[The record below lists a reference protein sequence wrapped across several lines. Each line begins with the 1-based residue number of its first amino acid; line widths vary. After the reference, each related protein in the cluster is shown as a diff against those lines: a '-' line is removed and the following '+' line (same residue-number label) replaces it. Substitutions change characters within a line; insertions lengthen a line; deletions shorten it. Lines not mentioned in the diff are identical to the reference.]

1 MTSRQRSA
9 ATGLGAGLVLVASC
23 ALMPSATFAAP
34 AAGTAPVTPPVVC
47 QAPSAGA
54 SPQSVDLGETV
65 SITGECFG
73 ENKSGTVTIIPP
85 EGGGGTTLDV
95 SSDKAQSISTAYTP
109 EVAGDYQFL
118 IDVEGTQVSGSFS
131 VAEP

>member
-1 MTSRQRSA
+1 M
-9 ATGLGAGLVLVASC
+9 
-23 ALMPSATFAAP
+23 
-34 AAGTAPVTPPVVC
+34 
-47 QAPSAGA
+47 
-54 SPQSVDLGETV
+54 DLGETV

-131 VAEP
+131 VAEPAPEPTPTEEPTEEPTAEPTEEPTNEPTEEPTEEPTNEPTEEPTEEPT